1 MSFLKHQAKQKRIC
15 STSLTFDLPLF
26 WRASEI
32 KAEKSPEFDCNHL
45 KLQGF
50 HQLMSSMGAGC
61 KFMQD
66 AGLKEIWSTVY
77 KENSLLKM
85 CEGKATVVA

>member
-1 MSFLKHQAKQKRIC
+1 
-15 STSLTFDLPLF
+15 
-26 WRASEI
+26 
-32 KAEKSPEFDCNHL
+32 
-45 KLQGF
+45 
-50 HQLMSSMGAGC
+50 MSSMGAGC